1 VHTARAAGQSKMDNR
16 FSYREHESSLT
27 PDLGSES
34 GTDLE
39 WMLHTSQAP
48 LPVLASALVEEFYP
62 PVYRLALALLHEP
75 EQARRALPDLFSAAL
90 QQRHRY
96 TGREPAP
103 VWLFQRVL
111 ERLLSR
117 SPTRSLHTFSH
128 HLRPQP
134 RSDPPPIQPEHPTE
148 AALWACVDRLPLPS
162 RALLF
167 LTQVLGWDV
176 SQAGQALQLEQEQ
189 AGTLLLQARGRC
201 TAASAWEGVPGDA
214 PVRSPEWLRES
225 LQRHWPAPEAL
236 APEALAALAAQ
247 AAARAERQA
256 HGSRKVI
263 LVKEVGL
270 VALTVAL
277 VGSAL
282 WGMSQLDP
290 QPPLEEGLFLT
301 HTTRPTGTREPTPTP
316 TRAFYSEPFPQG
328 VFYTVLPGDT
338 WEQAAARLGT
348 SAAELLRLNRIP
360 PDAPPEIGQRLLIP
374 GRLTPQAVPAGAS
387 PEFFQP
393 TPAPPLSSEVTL
405 EEAFLR
411 LEQTFYRDTLWMDV
425 RVRAYAPPGIS
436 ASPVSYQ
443 LQLWLKQGTGET
455 AGMAGREGEPPSLA
469 FIQPMGVS
477 VKPNSREPWFRP
489 VPESAFHEA
498 MVLPMRILY
507 QAVPF
512 GGHLPFTPEQMEN
525 QGYDPAY
532 GTPTLMFTGGNR
544 SGETEFRVWLDAR
557 TGWPV
562 RQQTF
567 IREKLVLDVE
577 FAGIDT
583 HFPFP
588 YGVFDPWLP
597 WRGGFAAN
605 ANGDPIPYEEDTGP
619 PRPSP
624 QPTRA
629 PIIPLAGFDP
639 AGSPLTIHYLEAPDW
654 TVSGWENW
662 LWAQVIAGPY
672 LVAETQLPDPQ
683 ILVCQRST
691 NGEIL
696 VFGQMDYWDLDQSTV
711 SGLRWLDLTRRNEM
725 LALDPDLE
733 VEEFAV
739 SPDGRYL
746 AVTQSNV
753 LVDRV
758 TLFDLRSG
766 AVHHDERIDGPA
778 NLAWS
783 PDGRYLAISSTVRAN
798 ARQGPVNLLVY
809 EVDTWEQAFS
819 AQMAQSPGE
828 EVGIHPE
835 APVLTWGIEYP
846 PLPFQQR
853 LCIP

>member
-1 VHTARAAGQSKMDNR
+1 MNNPY
-16 FSYREHESSLT
+16 SYHEHQPGPAHDHE
-27 PDLGSES
+27 PDLPPGLEPERE
-34 GTDLE
+34 TDLE
-39 WMLHTSQAP
+39 WILQTSQAP
-48 LPVLASALVEEFYP
+48 LPMLAAALVEEFYP

-75 EQARRALPDLFSAAL
+75 EQARRVLPDLFSAAL
-90 QQRHRY
+90 QQRHRF
-96 TGREPAP
+96 TGSEPIP
-103 VWLFQRVL
+103 VWLFQVVL
-111 ERLLSR
+111 EHLLSR
-117 SPTRSLHTFSH
+117 SPTRFLVNLSH
-128 HLRPQP
+128 RLRRTS
-134 RSDPPPIQPEHPTE
+134 RSDLPSSQPEHFTE
-148 AALWACVDRLPLPS
+148 ASLWACVDRLPLPP
-162 RALLF
+162 RALLC
-167 LTQVLGWDV
+167 LTHVLEWDV
-176 SQAGQALQLEQEQ
+176 TEAGQALQLESEQ
-189 AGTLLLQARGRC
+189 AEILLLKVRARC
-201 TAASAWEGVPGDA
+201 TAASAWEGLPGEA
-214 PVRSPEWLRES
+214 PVRSSEWLKES
-225 LQRHWPAPEAL
+225 LHRRWPAPEVL
-236 APEALAALAAQ
+236 APEAQTALAAQ
-247 AAARAERQA
+247 AAARAERQTK
-256 HGSRKVI
+256 GSRRAS

-277 VGSAL
+277 VGGAL

-328 VFYTVLPGDT
+328 VFYTLLPGDT

-348 SAAELLRLNRIP
+348 TAAELQRLNRIP
-360 PDAPPEIGQRLLIP
+360 PGAPPTIGQRLLIP
-374 GRLTPQAVPAGAS
+374 GRLTPREVSAGAS
-387 PEFFQP
+387 PEFSQS
-393 TPAPPLSSEVTL
+393 TPAPLLSIEASL
-405 EEAFLR
+405 EEAFQR
-411 LEQTFYRDTLWMDV
+411 FEQTFYRDNLWMDI
-425 RVRAYAPPGIS
+425 RMRAYTPPGIS
-436 ASPVSYQ
+436 APPAAYQ
-443 LQLWLKQGTGET
+443 LQLWANHGTGET

-477 VKPNSREPWFRP
+477 VKSNSREPWFRP

-498 MVLPMRILY
+498 MILPMRILY

-525 QGYDPAY
+525 QGYDPAD

-544 SGETEFRVWLDAR
+544 SGETEFRIWLDAR
-557 TGWPV
+557 TGWPF
-562 RQQTF
+562 RQQNF
-567 IREKLVLDVE
+567 MRGKLVLDVE

-588 YGVFDPWLP
+588 YDVFDPWLP
-597 WRGGFAAN
+597 WRGGFADN
-605 ANGDPIPYEEDTGP
+605 ADGEPIPYGENTVP
-619 PRPSP
+619 PLPSP
-624 QPTRA
+624 QPTLA
-629 PIIPLAGFDP
+629 PAIPPPGFDP
-639 AGSPLTIHYLEAPDW
+639 AASALTIQYLEAPDW
-654 TVSGWENW
+654 TVSSYDNW
-662 LWAQVIAGPY
+662 LPVQVFAGRY
-672 LVAETQLPDPQ
+672 LVAETEFPDPQ
-683 ILVCQRST
+683 ILVCQRSA

-696 VFGQMDYWDLDQSTV
+696 VVGQTVSIALDRVTV
-711 SGLRWLDLTRRNEM
+711 SGLRWFDLTRRGKM

-733 VEEFAV
+733 VKEFAV

-766 AVHHDERIDGPA
+766 VVHHDERIDGPA

-809 EVDTWEQAFS
+809 EVETWEQAFS
-819 AQMAQSPGE
+819 AQMAQAPGE

-846 PLPFQQR
+846 PLPFHQR